1 MRIIL
6 GLCCLLAG
14 HMLLPPI
21 TTAQEI
27 RQTIRDYCTDKPFT
41 YSPCDPWT
49 RSKVF
54 NLQTG
59 HAGLF
64 YNCDGEEDKRNSP
77 YICWKTHYE
86 CDIPPRRGLWRGMK
100 LDIAQVRQR
109 IRDGAGACC
118 NPGCGCL
125 HCVKRKKQIQA
136 QRCQTCQ
143 SDSAAA
149 CQCGSLAV
157 APTSIEPKEI
167 EIGEVGAELT
177 EIEKLSANNET
188 KISLP
193 PKFGLIKG
201 NSNSLT
207 ALPSQTSQPAAEKP
221 KSRFAKAI
229 DQLIQIR

>member
-6 GLCCLLAG
+6 GVCCLFVGQA
-14 HMLLPPI
+14 LLPQ
-21 TTAQEI
+21 TAVAQEI

-49 RSKVF
+49 RGKVF

-86 CDIPPRRGLWRGMK
+86 NDIPPYRGLWRGMK
-100 LDIAQVRQR
+100 IDIAKVRQR

-118 NPGCGCL
+118 KPGCGCL
-125 HCVKRKKQIQA
+125 HCVKRKKRIQA
-136 QRCQTCQ
+136 MRCQSCQ
-143 SDSAAA
+143 SDLGDGCQCASLAAA
-149 CQCGSLAV
+149 EPAV
-157 APTSIEPKEI
+157 EPQEL
-167 EIGEVGAELT
+167 ETHAEVGIETAEAK
-177 EIEKLSANNET
+177 KLPEEGEP
-188 KISLP
+188 KISLA
-193 PKFGLIKG
+193 PKYGLIKG
-201 NSNSLT
+201 NSQLT
-207 ALPSQTSQPAAEKP
+207 HPIQATQPVAEEP

-229 DQLIQIR
+229 DQLIQKR